1 MITEFTRTDYTFII
15 KSDIIGNVKLAS
27 VLINHP
33 ETNRNKYKIKLFN
46 GVYIGTYDMATL
58 HAEDVKTFSCSGIIK
73 FMVYDMNDNILPCEN
88 YTSTDIENNPIE
100 ILPQIMIDCIN
111 A

>member
-1 MITEFTRTDYTFII
+1 MITEFTRTDYIFII
-15 KSDIIGNVKLAS
+15 KTDIIGNVKLAN

-33 ETNRNKYKIKLFN
+33 ETNGNKIKIKLIN
-46 GVYIGTYDMATL
+46 GAYIGTYDIKALQT
-58 HAEDVKTFSCSGIIK
+58 EDVKAFSCNGTIK

-88 YTSTDIENNPIE
+88 YASTDIENNPIE